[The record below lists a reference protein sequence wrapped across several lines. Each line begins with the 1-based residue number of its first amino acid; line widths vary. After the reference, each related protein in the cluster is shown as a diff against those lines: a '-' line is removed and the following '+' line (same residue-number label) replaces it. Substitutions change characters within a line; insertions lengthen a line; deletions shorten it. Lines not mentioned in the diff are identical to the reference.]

1 MVDVIVVG
9 TRVAGASTALLLAR
23 RGLSVLTLDR
33 ARFPSDTVS
42 THQVQVPGGARLHRW
57 GLLERLRA
65 AGTPPARTVRF
76 DAGPVVLQGR
86 LPEVDGV
93 VRGARRHRA
102 QPPAR
107 GPPPARRR
115 PAATAAQ
122 AHPDRARARRYAE
135 ELGAAMTAFQR
146 TGDTRALID
155 HLAVDVEYQLFDG
168 VRRRDRARFAAALA
182 SEFDDGIRAE
192 PLGVTAG
199 AGLTVVDLR
208 LHNPSDQP
216 LHCPPA
222 LTQLFLHDGRTV
234 RRITSHY
241 ATLQP
246 DATRA

>member
-1 MVDVIVVG
+1 MVG

-23 RGLSVLTLDR
+23 RGLSVLALDR

-42 THQVQVPGGARLHRW
+42 THQVQVRAVPGCTGGGCSNASARRGPRRRGRSGSTPARSSCRVACRRSTASCGVPVGTVRSRLHAGHRRLADA
-57 GLLERLRA
+57 LL
-65 AGTPPARTVRF
+65 
-76 DAGPVVLQGR
+76 
-86 LPEVDGV
+86 
-93 VRGARRHRA
+93 
-102 QPPAR
+102 
-107 GPPPARRR
+107 
-115 PAATAAQ
+115 ATAAQ

-146 TGDTRALID
+146 TGDTRALND

-182 SEFDDGIRAE
+182 SEFDDGVRAE

-246 DATRA
+246 DAARA

>member
-1 MVDVIVVG
+1 VPVG
-9 TRVAGASTALLLAR
+9 TVRSRLHAGHRRLADALL
-23 RGLSVLTLDR
+23 
-33 ARFPSDTVS
+33 
-42 THQVQVPGGARLHRW
+42 
-57 GLLERLRA
+57 
-65 AGTPPARTVRF
+65 
-76 DAGPVVLQGR
+76 
-86 LPEVDGV
+86 
-93 VRGARRHRA
+93 
-102 QPPAR
+102 
-107 GPPPARRR
+107 
-115 PAATAAQ
+115 ATAAQ

-146 TGDTRALID
+146 TGDTRALND

-182 SEFDDGIRAE
+182 SEFDDGVRAE

-246 DATRA
+246 DAARA

>member
-23 RGLSVLTLDR
+23 RGLSVLALDR

-65 AGTPPARTVRF
+65 AGTPPARTVRST
-76 DAGPVVLQGR
+76 
-86 LPEVDGV
+86 
-93 VRGARRHRA
+93 
-102 QPPAR
+102 PAR
-107 GPPPARRR
+107 SSCRVVCRRSTASCGVPVGTVR
-115 PAATAAQ
+115 SRLHAGHRRLADALLATAAQ

-146 TGDTRALID
+146 TGDTRALND

-182 SEFDDGIRAE
+182 SEFDDGVRAE

-246 DATRA
+246 AAPPR